1 MAENGGETTF
11 VFNANTKPAEQSLDS
26 FGQSLGSKVVI
37 LNQGFELISKTVSGI
52 SEAFNKA
59 VDFAKMGEEI
69 KAIGIRFDTLA
80 SQAGLVPEKIT
91 AGIEDALKGT
101 VDMEDALHAASG
113 AVVSLG
119 ANAER
124 IPQIFDLSR
133 KVTMLFGGSVVEQF
147 DKISLAI
154 ASGNTK
160 SLKNIGLITDSEK
173 AYEKYAN
180 QVGVAK
186 DNLSEAQKQ
195 QALMNAVL
203 AAGDAKFKNITESIT
218 PLANE
223 TKKLSVAFK
232 EVGDSIATV
241 INEKIGPA
249 LTSITASFT
258 GAFNNAAKKIEEVF
272 LGKMPTVED
281 SISRIKAQIQ
291 DIENLKGFDPALYDQ
306 RQTELSQLKEKLI
319 IQEQLR
325 NQQLTKSIN
334 DQQEINTLNA
344 KGEAYKKTNEERKA
358 ELEYL
363 RSAQEEW
370 QNLQD
375 AQATFGNFLSGF
387 EQGLKSMAVS
397 VMQLGKQMSGTF
409 VNGFAN
415 SFGAIGKA
423 LTKGENVL
431 DAFASSM
438 LGVLGDLA
446 LQMSTFFI
454 AQGIALLFSI
464 GGAAQGAALIAAG
477 AALGVVGG
485 ALKAIGGGGSGAAS
499 PGSSPTSPS
508 YTSDSNVGTT
518 FTSDQERAKAQT
530 GVQVI
535 VQGNVFDS
543 KETGLQI
550 AQILSDS
557 FDTNG
562 TIVRGFA

>member
-1 MAENGGETTF
+1 M
-11 VFNANTKPAEQSLDS
+11 
-26 FGQSLGSKVVI
+26 
-37 LNQGFELISKTVSGI
+37 
-52 SEAFNKA
+52 
-59 VDFAKMGEEI
+59 
-69 KAIGIRFDTLA
+69 
-80 SQAGLVPEKIT
+80 
-91 AGIEDALKGT
+91 
-101 VDMEDALHAASG
+101 
-113 AVVSLG
+113 
-119 ANAER
+119 
-124 IPQIFDLSR
+124 
-133 KVTMLFGGSVVEQF
+133 
-147 DKISLAI
+147 
-154 ASGNTK
+154 
-160 SLKNIGLITDSEK
+160 
-173 AYEKYAN
+173 Y
-180 QVGVAK
+180 
-186 DNLSEAQKQ
+186 
-195 QALMNAVL
+195 
-203 AAGDAKFKNITESIT
+203 
-218 PLANE
+218 
-223 TKKLSVAFK
+223 
-232 EVGDSIATV
+232 
-241 INEKIGPA
+241 
-249 LTSITASFT
+249 
-258 GAFNNAAKKIEEVF
+258 
-272 LGKMPTVED
+272 
-281 SISRIKAQIQ
+281 
-291 DIENLKGFDPALYDQ
+291 IENLKGFDPALYDQ

>member
-69 KAIGIRFDTLA
+69 NAIGIRFDTLA
-80 SQAGLVPEKIT
+80 AQAGLVPEKIT

-101 VDMEDALHAASG
+101 VDMEDALQAAAG

-119 ANAER
+119 TNAER
-124 IPQIFDLSR
+124 IPQIFELAK
-133 KVTMLFGGSVVEQF
+133 KVTMLYGGSVIEQF

-173 AYEKYAN
+173 AYQRYAD

-195 QALMNAVL
+195 QAIMNSVL
-203 AAGDAKFKNITESIT
+203 EKGDERFKNITASIT

-223 TKKLSVAFK
+223 TKKLGVAFG
-232 EVGDSIATV
+232 EVGDSIALV
-241 INEKIGPA
+241 INQKIGPA
-249 LTSITASFT
+249 LATITASFT
-258 GAFNNAAKKIEEVF
+258 GAFNNVAKKIEEVF
-272 LGKMPTVED
+272 LGKMPSVED
-281 SISRIKAQIQ
+281 SISRIKAQIK
-291 DIENLKGFDPALYDQ
+291 DIENLQFGSMPLYEQ
-306 RQTELSQLKEKLI
+306 RQAELAQLKEQLI
-319 IQEQLR
+319 IQEQLK
-325 NQQLTKSIN
+325 NQQLTKSIT

-344 KGEAYKKTNEERKA
+344 KGDAYKKTNEERKA

-370 QNLQD
+370 ENLQN

-387 EQGLKSMAVS
+387 DQGVKSMAVS

-438 LGVLGDLA
+438 LSVLGDLA

-485 ALKAIGGGGSGAAS
+485 ALKAIGGGGGGA
-499 PGSSPTSPS
+499 PGSSPTTPA

-518 FTSDQERAKAQT
+518 FTDDQERAQAQT